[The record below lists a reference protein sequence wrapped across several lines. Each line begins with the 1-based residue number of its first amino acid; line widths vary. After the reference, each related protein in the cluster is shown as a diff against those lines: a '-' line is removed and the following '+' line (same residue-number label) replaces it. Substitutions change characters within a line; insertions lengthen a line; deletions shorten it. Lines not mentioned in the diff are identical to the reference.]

1 MQSRILPLKNPQ
13 PDARR
18 FIEVV
23 TGKVVPARPPLID
36 LKASQAVM
44 KPVVLSLLGRDWV
57 DYELLSFPAL
67 SSALKAQK
75 LDPISEKMAWDNF
88 IAFWYSLGYDVLRME
103 LGLYFPRLAPSS
115 TDRTMMSGRRDWA
128 DLNTGVIVDWATFE
142 SYPWPR
148 VEDVDFSPLEYV
160 SASLPDGMGLLV
172 SHAAGVFEHLSELLS
187 FQKLCYLLYDD
198 PDLVKATC
206 DRIGKLMLDFFRQVV
221 DFPGVVALFPGDDM
235 GFRSGTL
242 ISHQHL
248 RDLILPW
255 HTRYSHIAHEKGLCY
270 FLHSCGNVYALMPDL
285 IEGVKI
291 DAKHS
296 FEDAVLPVEA
306 FLATYGNSVAALGG
320 LDVNF
325 VSQASPEDVR
335 VYVRNKIDACA
346 PYGRFAIGTGSSI
359 TSYIPVENYLAIIET
374 VLGYQ

>member
-1 MQSRILPLKNPQ
+1 MQSRILPLKKPH
-13 PDARR
+13 PDANR
-18 FIEVV
+18 FIDIV
-23 TGKVVPARPPLID
+23 TGKINPSRPPLID

-67 SSALKAQK
+67 SNALNIQK
-75 LDPISEKMAWDNF
+75 LDPKTEKTAWENF
-88 IAFWYSLGYDVLRME
+88 IAFWYYLGYDVLRIE
-103 LGLYFPRLAPSS
+103 LGLYFPRLALSS
-115 TDRTMMSGRRDWA
+115 TDSTMKSGRRDWA
-128 DLNTGVIVDWATFE
+128 DLNTGVIVDWASFE

-160 SASLPDGMGLLV
+160 SANLPDGMGILV

-206 DRIGKLMLDFFRQVV
+206 DRIGKLMFDFYRQVV
-221 DFPGVVALFPGDDM
+221 DFPHVVALFPGDDM

-255 HTRYSHIAHEKGLCY
+255 HACYSRIAHEKGLCY
-270 FLHSCGNVYALMPDL
+270 FLHSCGNVYGLMSDL
-285 IEGVKI
+285 LDVVKI

-296 FEDAVLPVEA
+296 FEDAVLSVEE
-306 FLATYGNSVAALGG
+306 FLATYGGRVAALGG
-320 LDVNF
+320 LDVDF
-325 VSQASPEDVR
+325 VSQSSPDDVR
-335 VYVRNKIDACA
+335 EYVYKKITACA
-346 PYGRFAIGTGSSI
+346 PYGRFAIGTGSSV
-359 TSYIPVENYLAIIET
+359 TSYIPPGNYLAIIET
-374 VLGYQ
+374 VLGC